1 MVYNILMTIQSSETE
16 RNKRFPVVGRDLRVD
31 LTKYTVKVHGRYVI
45 DYEKLRTDDP
55 KLYKEIVAGELND
68 SHEKKEEI

>member
-1 MVYNILMTIQSSETE
+1 MVYNILMTTQSSEAE
-16 RNKRFPVVGRDLRVD
+16 HSKRFPIVGRDQRVN

-55 KLYKEIVAGELND
+55 KLYKEIVADELND